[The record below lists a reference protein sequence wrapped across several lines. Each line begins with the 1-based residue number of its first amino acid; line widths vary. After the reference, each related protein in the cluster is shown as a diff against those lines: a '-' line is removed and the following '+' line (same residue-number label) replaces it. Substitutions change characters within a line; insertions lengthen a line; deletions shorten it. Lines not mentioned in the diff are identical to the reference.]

1 MNAWTYRL
9 LVGAT
14 AGLLAG
20 VAGAQT
26 PTPSS
31 NATTDQGTPPSMQ
44 TPTGAAH
51 ASHPA
56 ARTSHSGMA
65 KSKHATHHA
74 SKSWSGTE
82 HTAMQGDEKQYRD
95 ALRQCVKERQETL
108 RDSCLDEAIDHY
120 HRNG

>member
-9 LVGAT
+9 LAGAT
-14 AGLLAG
+14 AALLAA
-20 VAGAQT
+20 VVGAQT
-26 PTPSS
+26 STPSS
-31 NATTDQGTPPSMQ
+31 NTTTDQGAPSNMQ

-51 ASHPA
+51 GPHPA

-74 SKSWSGTE
+74 SKSWNRTE
-82 HTAMQGDEKQYRD
+82 HTAMQDEKQYRD
-95 ALRQCVKERQETL
+95 ALRQCVKEQEQAM